1 MFFRD
6 FSEISYLS
14 LGTAIFKEQLS
25 VAATMPY
32 WVCFSFMNKI
42 FIVTSVFQ
50 QHLSNICFSTTQSNI
65 CFSFFEKIL
74 FFELLF
80 FVNIIR

>member
-32 WVCFSFMNKI
+32 WVCFSFMNEI
-42 FIVTSVFQ
+42 FIVTSVF
-50 QHLSNICFSTTQSNI
+50 
-65 CFSFFEKIL
+65 
-74 FFELLF
+74 
-80 FVNIIR
+80 